1 MVTIGCHEYRKYCI
15 DESEVRVERL
25 LDIALSFKINL
36 KTGFY
41 KTRRYELTI
50 GPGQIILTPQED
62 YANGRLVINEA
73 DLQSISIIGRNVP
86 AGELEIIT
94 HDDKYIA
101 TITDQACLE
110 EIFNSLIEEFGNEL
124 IFRNGLF

>member
-1 MVTIGCHEYRKYCI
+1 M
-15 DESEVRVERL
+15 RVERL

-41 KTRRYELTI
+41 KTKRYELTI
-50 GPGQIILTPQED
+50 GQGQIILTPQED
-62 YANGRLVINEA
+62 HANGRLVINEA
-73 DLQSISIIGRNVP
+73 DLQSISITGRNVP